1 MSPEIIDFTD
11 LPWNKSG
18 TIESEKMIINS
29 LSGNAGV
36 TQMGK
41 LQDGQLAIMK
51 FREEFTDGAN
61 GDIIFMPIFLLTQTA
76 TQRVLYGSAVIND
89 GRVLF
94 LSGTGKSSIIGS
106 PINTVSITIT
116 CFLKED
122 FLNKE

>member
-1 MSPEIIDFTD
+1 MATDNFLTTKSVLGLAERVVNCPPPEIIDFTD

-61 GDIIFMPIFLLTQTA
+61 GDIIFMPIF
-76 TQRVLYGSAVIND
+76 
-89 GRVLF
+89 
-94 LSGTGKSSIIGS
+94 
-106 PINTVSITIT
+106 
-116 CFLKED
+116 
-122 FLNKE
+122 

>member
-1 MSPEIIDFTD
+1 
-11 LPWNKSG
+11 
-18 TIESEKMIINS
+18 MIINS

-106 PINTVSITIT
+106 PIKTVSITIT
-116 CFLKED
+116 CFSK
-122 FLNKE
+122 